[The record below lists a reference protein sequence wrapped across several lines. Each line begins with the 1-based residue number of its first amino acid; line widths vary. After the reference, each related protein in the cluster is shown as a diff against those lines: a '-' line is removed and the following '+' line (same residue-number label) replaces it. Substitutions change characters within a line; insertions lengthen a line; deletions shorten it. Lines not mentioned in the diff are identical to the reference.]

1 VPSYT
6 AMLVTSSVTKSGST
20 ISGTKPS
27 LVIVRTDA
35 GYQPSPGHAGTGQVV
50 AVLCQ

>member
-1 VPSYT
+1 
-6 AMLVTSSVTKSGST
+6 MKSGST
-20 ISGTKPS
+20 IIGTKPS
-27 LVIVRTDA
+27 LVIVRTNA